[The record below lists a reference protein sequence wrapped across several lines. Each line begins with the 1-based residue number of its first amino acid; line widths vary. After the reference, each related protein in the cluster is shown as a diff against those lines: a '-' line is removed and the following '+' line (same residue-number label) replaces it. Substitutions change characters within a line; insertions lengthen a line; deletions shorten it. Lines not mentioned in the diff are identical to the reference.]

1 MLRKFSVRNFR
12 CLRELD
18 IEPLARVNLIVGEN
32 NVGKTALLEAL
43 FLSLNP
49 GNPEAPLG
57 CKSFPR
63 RQGKSRGLLGGAS
76 VALLR

>member
-43 FLSLNP
+43 FLHFKP
-49 GNPEAPLG
+49 ATPEAPLARKHSRG
-57 CKSFPR
+57 AGGM
-63 RQGKSRGLLGGAS
+63 QRGLLGRS
-76 VALLR
+76 

>member
-49 GNPEAPLG
+49 GNPEAPL
-57 CKSFPR
+57 
-63 RQGKSRGLLGGAS
+63 A
-76 VALLR
+76 

>member
-12 CLRELD
+12 CLRKLE

-43 FLSLNP
+43 F
-49 GNPEAPLG
+49 
-57 CKSFPR
+57 SF
-63 RQGKSRGLLGGAS
+63 
-76 VALLR
+76 